1 MHLQKPCN
9 ASLKIELDDSRG
21 NLAVIFWPQRITDI
35 MRQLGNNEFV
45 ICIIP
50 FFASFGLQIM
60 FNLGVMI
67 A

>member
-21 NLAVIFWPQRITDI
+21 NLVVILLPKRITDI
-35 MRQLGNNEFV
+35 MRQLGNNEFA

-60 FNLGVMI
+60 FKLGVMI